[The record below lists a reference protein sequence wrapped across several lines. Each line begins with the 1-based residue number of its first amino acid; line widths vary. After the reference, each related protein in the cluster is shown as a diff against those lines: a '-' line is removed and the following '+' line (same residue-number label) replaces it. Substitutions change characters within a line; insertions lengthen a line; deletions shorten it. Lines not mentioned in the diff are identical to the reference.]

1 MKMKVYEHNIN
12 IINKEMVKHKLP
24 KRPDESYKGN
34 FGKLFCVCGSKQM
47 PGALMFVINAA
58 LKSGVG
64 GIKVCA
70 TPSLYRKINNFE
82 PTFCLV
88 KENKEGFI
96 SNKST
101 ETIINS
107 LNTCSAAVIG
117 PGLGVNEDTKLL
129 VYEIIKKSL
138 IPLIIDADGINAISE
153 NINILKEKNSE
164 IILTPHVGEM
174 SRLINKSIESINS
187 NKIEYASEFAVENKI
202 NIVLKGPKT
211 IISDKSGNLFL
222 NYSGNS
228 GMAKGGS
235 GDVLSGIIGSLVSQ
249 KLSLKDAAICG
260 VFLHSFAGNIC
271 REKFSSVS
279 MLPTDIINELPNV
292 FLKFGL

>member
-1 MKMKVYEHNIN
+1 MEVYKHSIS
-12 IINKEMVKHKLP
+12 IINREMIEHKLP
-24 KRPDESYKGN
+24 KRPDESYKGD
-34 FGKLFCVCGSKQM
+34 FGKLFCVCGSKKM

-70 TPSLYRKINNFE
+70 TPSLYGKINNFE
-82 PTFCLV
+82 PTLCIV
-88 KENKEGFI
+88 EENKEGFI
-96 SNKST
+96 SKKSI
-101 ETIINS
+101 ETIINDMNS
-107 LNTCSAAVIG
+107 CSAAVVG
-117 PGLGVNEDTKLL
+117 PGLGTNEDTKSL
-129 VYEIIKKSL
+129 VYEIIKKSSV
-138 IPLIIDADGINAISE
+138 PLVIDADGINVISE

-174 SRLINKSIESINS
+174 SRLINKSIEHINS
-187 NKIEYASEFAVENKI
+187 KKIEYASEFAVENKI

-211 IISDKSGNLFL
+211 VISDEMGNLFL
-222 NYSGNS
+222 NYNSNS

-260 VFLHSFAGNIC
+260 VFLHGFAGNIC

-279 MLPTDIINELPNV
+279 MLPTDLINELPNV